1 MAGDGLRAAGTGRI
15 ADLPRRS
22 VPGSSGDVS
31 SIGQLPISHV
41 SPTAVPPEATADAVR
56 RKGPHDRVYAVMKLS
71 GRDTV
76 QQGDREAAS
85 RTGDFVVLDARP
97 SVIQT
102 ETGGALVLDLPC
114 ERFEAVLV
122 RPGCSVSSRSERSSP
137 PRSWRTHTSG
147 T

>member
-1 MAGDGLRAAGTGRI
+1 M
-15 ADLPRRS
+15 
-22 VPGSSGDVS
+22 S
-31 SIGQLPISHV
+31 SIGQLPISHF
-41 SPTAVPPEATADAVR
+41 SHTAVPTEATADAVR
-56 RKGPHDRVYAVMKLS
+56 RKGPHDRVYAVMKFS

-102 ETGGALVLDLPC
+102 ETGGALVLDLPR